1 MYKALQNLRRPFI
14 CVFTFN
20 HHSSK
25 GGRCHP
31 RRVLG
36 TQVKAGGGRLWQE
49 LRDPGSLSWM
59 YSASISGSQSCPE
72 FWLWHCPGCCQINL
86 NPALRVGSVE
96 TQSAVLQSLSTLRST
111 LNAWIRLCLVSA
123 VKGFTSSKHSL
134 ETLRFH
140 FISAADCSV
149 TFAPSL
155 YANLSHC
162 RPPGNAATEQNTQVR
177 RDRGDYKVH
186 FPKTVLQ
193 VRTWSFKEGNCLSK
207 DPSSSGGP

>member
-1 MYKALQNLRRPFI
+1 M
-14 CVFTFN
+14 
-20 HHSSK
+20 
-25 GGRCHP
+25 
-31 RRVLG
+31 
-36 TQVKAGGGRLWQE
+36 
-49 LRDPGSLSWM
+49 
-59 YSASISGSQSCPE
+59 
-72 FWLWHCPGCCQINL
+72 
-86 NPALRVGSVE
+86 E

-207 DPSSSGGP
+207 DPSSSVLSTKSYDSNSRAARTVAWTHSGALSCCWAL